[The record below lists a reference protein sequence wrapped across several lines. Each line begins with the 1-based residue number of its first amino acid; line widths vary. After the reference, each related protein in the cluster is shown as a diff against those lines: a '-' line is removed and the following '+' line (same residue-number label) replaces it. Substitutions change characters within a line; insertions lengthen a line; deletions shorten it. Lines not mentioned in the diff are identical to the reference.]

1 MSWRRFL
8 LLSPNAE
15 TVAFPRKVSMNTLAR
30 SLVPSSSF
38 SLAVPKRQ
46 SLWSIL
52 GVFLLAITSTAQER
66 PQTAIGASSRRGWQ
80 SPTQAPA
87 ENPVPDEAR
96 ITLPAGTR
104 VALVLTH
111 PIDSKSTHQLD
122 EVYCETTAPVTL
134 EDRVAVPAGTFVQ
147 GKAEK
152 LTRHGTRGEIVMR
165 SVSIVF
171 ADGFVA
177 NIGGPK
183 AAMVAAPLVGLG
195 LGTAIGAAA
204 HTTRTINFGGTTM
217 TTNTLKGVAIGSTL

>member
-1 MSWRRFL
+1 
-8 LLSPNAE
+8 
-15 TVAFPRKVSMNTLAR
+15 MNTLAR

-111 PIDSKSTHQLD
+111 
-122 EVYCETTAPVTL
+122 
-134 EDRVAVPAGTFVQ
+134 
-147 GKAEK
+147 
-152 LTRHGTRGEIVMR
+152 
-165 SVSIVF
+165 SIVF

-177 NIGGPK
+177 NIGGPFTIESEEGTAWINPDTGTK

-217 TTNTLKGVAIGSTL
+217 TTNTLKGVAIGSTLGLAAGSVVSLVLLARSHHFYMPIGSALEMVLPQAATLAQGQRADGGRRQGR